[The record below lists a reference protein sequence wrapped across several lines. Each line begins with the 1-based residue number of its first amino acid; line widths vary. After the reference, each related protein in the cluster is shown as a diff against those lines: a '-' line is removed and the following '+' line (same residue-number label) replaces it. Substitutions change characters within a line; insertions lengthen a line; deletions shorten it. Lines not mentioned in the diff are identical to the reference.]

1 MALSKYEFLQE
12 LYYFSQ
18 ANSQAPNYVRNSKN
32 TTARV
37 PVSEKLRAKAKK
49 LDTKMQLLM
58 MSGRYPRIWMARRR
72 RDDKVREPY
81 LSATDQIADR
91 RRYTAFLGPST

>member
-18 ANSQAPNYVRNSKN
+18 ANNQTPNYVRDLKS

-37 PVSEKLRAKAKK
+37 PMSEKLRAKAKK

-81 LSATDQIADR
+81 LSSTDQIADR
-91 RRYTAFLGPST
+91 ETLYSFS